1 MTGAA
6 PPVPVGWKLWLLA
19 ARPRTLPL
27 SAAPV
32 LAALALAWRETAAV
46 QILPGLAAL
55 LGAMLIQIGT
65 NLYNDA
71 RDGERGGDGPDR
83 LGPRRVTAAGWAT
96 AAAVRRAA
104 WLCFGGAA
112 ALGLYLVW
120 RGGGPILGLG
130 ALSLLCG
137 WAYSGGPRPISH
149 TPYGELFVLAFF
161 GLGAVG
167 GTYWLQT
174 GGLSP
179 ACLLLGLLLGLPAA
193 AVLLVNNHRDR
204 VGDGRAG
211 RRTLAIVLGPRR
223 TLGLYAL
230 LLSGTFALTP
240 LLAWAAAAAGA
251 LAGLTALPAALALIQ
266 RMRSEPPGPGMNGL
280 LAQTAQFQALLA
292 TLIAAGLAF

>member
-1 MTGAA
+1 MDNET
-6 PPVPVGWKLWLLA
+6 PPAGWKLWLLA

-32 LAALALAWRETAAV
+32 LAALALAWRETAV
-46 QILPGLAAL
+46 LHILPGLAAL

-120 RGGGPILGLG
+120 VGGGPILGLG

-179 ACLLLGLLLGLPAA
+179 AGLLLGLLLGLPAA

-204 VGDGRAG
+204 VGDRRAG
-211 RRTLAIVLGPRR
+211 RRTLAIVLGPQGA
-223 TLGLYAL
+223 LAAYAL
-230 LLSGTFALTP
+230 LLAGSFVLTP
-240 LLAWAAAAAGA
+240 LLAWASGDVGV
-251 LAGLTALPAALALIQ
+251 LAGLLALPAALALIQ

-292 TLIAAGLAF
+292 ALLVVGLLF